1 MVKRNDPEDTHK
13 SKSDVSPSENEKK
26 EPEMHSETN
35 HHKEKDQIMH
45 TALRITRT
53 VDSNKLTL
61 EFPELELLMGREV
74 EILILVNGMIDDGSE
89 PPKGIQNSPHVAGS
103 YVLDEEAMQQ
113 FMANRFK

>member
-1 MVKRNDPEDTHK
+1 
-13 SKSDVSPSENEKK
+13 
-26 EPEMHSETN
+26 MHSETN